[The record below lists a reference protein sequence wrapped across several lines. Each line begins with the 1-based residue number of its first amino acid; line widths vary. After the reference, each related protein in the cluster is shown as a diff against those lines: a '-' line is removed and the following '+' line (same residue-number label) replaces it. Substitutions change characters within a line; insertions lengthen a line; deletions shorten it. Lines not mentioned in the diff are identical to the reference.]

1 MKYPSEL
8 TDKQWEMVKEHF
20 DTGKYGK
27 NRKYSTRE
35 LINAVFYLVKTGC
48 HWRSLPREYPPWK
61 TVYSFYKRAKDRGS
75 WENMMKDLVKRSRVK
90 MDCSPDPNYSLIDSQ
105 SVKTTDKAHERG
117 IDGGKKS

>member
-75 WENMMKDLVKRSRVK
+75 WENTMKDLVKRSRVK
-90 MDCSPDPNYSLIDSQ
+90 MGCSPDPNYSLIDSQ